1 MIKDR
6 GAKTIHGQSFFS
18 DCPSER
24 AEEEETFPT
33 DANSL
38 RTFSQAKGGPVVKTY
53 AFLSFPFYFR
63 HSYPIPFT
71 PHIVYNAVN

>member
-18 DCPSER
+18 DRPSER

-38 RTFSQAKGGPVVKTY
+38 RTFSQAKGGQW
-53 AFLSFPFYFR
+53 
-63 HSYPIPFT
+63 
-71 PHIVYNAVN
+71 